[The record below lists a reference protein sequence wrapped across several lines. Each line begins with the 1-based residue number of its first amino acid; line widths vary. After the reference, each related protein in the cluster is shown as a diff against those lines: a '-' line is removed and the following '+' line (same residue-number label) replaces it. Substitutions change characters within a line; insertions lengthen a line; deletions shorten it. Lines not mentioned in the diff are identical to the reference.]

1 MGLFDTFRRW
11 LRSGSM
17 RDRYADR
24 ASGHDPIAPDDPTP
38 SGTVGPSGSA
48 MESAQ
53 REGGAIEPDPPADR
67 G

>member
-1 MGLFDTFRRW
+1 MGLLDSLRKW

-17 RDRYADR
+17 RDRHADR
-24 ASGHDPIAPDDPTP
+24 ASGHDPIAPRDSTP

-48 MESAQ
+48 IERAQ
-53 REGGAIEPDPPADR
+53 GKGGAIAPDPPEDR